1 MKKVTLLFLFFFL
14 AIAVS
19 FAQENPRRNRTV
31 NTETI
36 GRIMRQTRNNTN
48 TTDAGNA
55 VVESVDEPVLDVASV
70 NGETEFLGRNYLN
83 VGYSLTDMQL
93 PGMDPLNNYLGA
105 TLGIGHTFF
114 LNNTP
119 YAGFLHV
126 GLDVTWL
133 DLTYNS
139 YRLKYVYSGEEE
151 SYEYHQ
157 GDIAMQ
163 VGPSA
168 TMRVAPNLNLHAYA
182 RYAPTFSCLYADD
195 TFYSAY
201 ASYYVFGASLCYK
214 RFGLGFDYRLGDCK
228 YKSNASLSGEE
239 SFADEKTEFDGWR
252 FHITYRF

>member
-1 MKKVTLLFLFFFL
+1 MKKVTLLFLFSFL
-14 AIAVS
+14 AMAVS

-36 GRIMRQTRNNTN
+36 TRIMRQARNNTN
-48 TTDAGNA
+48 TTDAENTA
-55 VVESVDEPVLDVASV
+55 VEPADEPVVEISSV
-70 NGETEFLGRNYLN
+70 NDGTEFLGRNYFN

-93 PGMDPLNNYLGA
+93 PVMDPLNNYFGA
-105 TLGIGHTFF
+105 TMGLGHTYF

-126 GLDVTWL
+126 GLDVMWF
-133 DLTYNS
+133 DLTYNN
-139 YRLKYVYSGEEE
+139 YRLKFVYSDEVEK
-151 SYEYHQ
+151 YEYHQ
-157 GDIAMQ
+157 GDIAVQ

-168 TMRVAPNLNLHAYA
+168 TMRIAPNLNLHAYA

-214 RFGLGFDYRLGDCK
+214 RFGLGVDYRFGDCE

-239 SFADEKTEFDGWR
+239 SFAGEKTEFDGWR
-252 FHITYRF
+252 FNITYRF